1 MSFLKKI
8 FGENKNKKEIKKQI
22 PWISLTSLDQL
33 ENISKESHIKLVA
46 IFKHST
52 RCGISRMALRQFE
65 KQLNIEMS
73 SVSLYYLDL
82 LVYREISNEITSQKK
97 EGTHY
102 EAIIKSFFGGN
113 EFYML
118 TYETFKDVRLV
129 GAPPSSIGKFM
140 AMCSHSS

>member
-33 ENISKESHIKLVA
+33 ENIYKESHIKPVA

-73 SVSLYYLDL
+73 SVKLYYLDL
-82 LVYREISNEITSQKK
+82 LPYRDISNEIASRFKVSHQSPQLIILKN
-97 EGTHY
+97 GT
-102 EAIIKSFFGGN
+102 AIHKSSHHDIDA
-113 EFYML
+113 
-118 TYETFKDVRLV
+118 TILV
-129 GAPPSSIGKFM
+129 NYI
-140 AMCSHSS
+140 

>member
-8 FGENKNKKEIKKQI
+8 FGENKNTNEPKKQI

-33 ENISKESHIKLVA
+33 ENIYKESHIKPVA

-73 SVSLYYLDL
+73 SVKLYYLDL
-82 LVYREISNEITSQKK
+82 LLYRDISNEIASRFKVSHQSPQLIILKN
-97 EGTHY
+97 GT
-102 EAIIKSFFGGN
+102 AIHKSSHHDIDA
-113 EFYML
+113 
-118 TYETFKDVRLV
+118 TILV
-129 GAPPSSIGKFM
+129 NYI
-140 AMCSHSS
+140 

>member
-8 FGENKNKKEIKKQI
+8 FGENKNTKEPKKQI

-33 ENISKESHIKLVA
+33 ENISKESHIKPIA

-82 LVYREISNEITSQKK
+82 LVYREISNEIASRFKVSHQSPQLIILKN
-97 EGTHY
+97 GT
-102 EAIIKSFFGGN
+102 AIQNNSHHDIDA
-113 EFYML
+113 
-118 TYETFKDVRLV
+118 TILV
-129 GAPPSSIGKFM
+129 NYI
-140 AMCSHSS
+140 

>member
-8 FGENKNKKEIKKQI
+8 FGENKNTNEPKKQI

-33 ENISKESHIKLVA
+33 ENISKESHIKPVA

-73 SVSLYYLDL
+73 SVKLYYLDL
-82 LVYREISNEITSQKK
+82 LLYRDISNEIASRFKVSHQSPQLIILKN
-97 EGTHY
+97 GT
-102 EAIIKSFFGGN
+102 AIHKSSHHDIDA
-113 EFYML
+113 
-118 TYETFKDVRLV
+118 TILV
-129 GAPPSSIGKFM
+129 NYI
-140 AMCSHSS
+140 